1 MKHKTP
7 NFRWTRSSLLAS
19 VVVML
24 FQTGEAYYNLNVTTV
39 KYDSTELSTLEMEQ
53 VKTHKR
59 PNTERL
65 IVYVVDTVCNN
76 RLES

>member
-1 MKHKTP
+1 
-7 NFRWTRSSLLAS
+7 
-19 VVVML
+19 ML